1 MTKSVSGQ
9 SVGSEPGDLTTDG
22 VSSLLLLSL
31 PIFTP
36 SDDDVGELAELPKKE
51 SKPKPRRTSV
61 SASSD
66 LKFGTGAV
74 VKKKFPKTSEDRAL
88 IIATLK
94 QIKVMQSLND
104 NQINELADALE
115 AHSVKAGEHIIEGWS
130 LHAIELPCPILALFC
145 FLSFPFLFP
154 SSPSSSLNTHPH
166 PIQTPL
172 QREIRSQTTT
182 T

>member
-1 MTKSVSGQ
+1 MRKTRMTKSVSDRP
-9 SVGSEPGDLTTDG
+9 VGSEPGDLTTDG
-22 VSSLLLLSL
+22 ASSLLLSL
-31 PIFTP
+31 PTFAS

-74 VKKKFPKTSEDRAL
+74 AKKKFPKTSEDRAL

-94 QIKVMQSLND
+94 QIKVMQGLND
-104 NQINELADALE
+104 NQINELADAME

-130 LHAIELPCPILALFC
+130 LHAIELSCPILALSC
-145 FLSFPFLFP
+145 FVSFFFLFP
-154 SSPSSSLNTHPH
+154 SLFPCYPSSSLTPYPH
-166 PIQTPL
+166 PIQ
-172 QREIRSQTTT
+172 SH
-182 T
+182 